1 VKTDV
6 DKELRGERVNEA
18 KKKVNDIVNRFKEAG
33 EDATAKLKAISDYE
47 SLLKDNDK
55 IPSLDI
61 FKK

>member
-33 EDATAKLKAISDYE
+33 EDATAKIKAISDYE

>member
-1 VKTDV
+1 MKTDV